1 MTKKIFR
8 SICLVALL
16 VFFSSLVLIMG
27 VLYDYFSDVLLHQ
40 LKVQTNLISQGVSN
54 EGIRYFDGLYEEHY
68 RITWMDAS
76 GKILYDSQSDSA
88 AMENHLEREEIRQ
101 ALAEGYGESDRYS
114 ATLMERSFYSA
125 KRLDDGSIL
134 RLGTTHGTIFILLL
148 GMSQPIFLVFAIAI
162 ILSVVLAA
170 RLSGKIVKPFN
181 TLDLD
186 NPLDTKHYEELS
198 PLLRRIASQ
207 QGQLK
212 RKEAQLQQTQ
222 EELHAVISNMK
233 EGIILLS
240 ADGKILSINPAAA
253 ALLEN
258 TDFTAGEP
266 LSASCQNDMLL
277 QVADSALLG
286 TPQERTVAFAS
297 RHYQITASPVLSEGN
312 VSGAAL
318 LLLDITEKEKAE
330 QMRRE
335 FTANVS
341 HELKTPLH
349 AILGYAELLKNNMV
363 KNADI
368 CPFADK
374 IYTEAQRMA
383 KLVEDII
390 NLSHLDEGAGDMQFE
405 PLDLCA
411 VATSAVRS
419 LSSEADEADVTVALF
434 GDPAVINGIP
444 QLLSGI
450 VCNLC
455 DNAIKYNRSG
465 GSVFVSIQ
473 DQPDKAILTVRD
485 TGIGIPPEHQ
495 EHIFERFYRVDKS
508 HSKQLGGTGLGLSI
522 VKHAAMIH
530 HAQIHLHSVSE
541 EGTVVTIVFPKTV
554 PSH

>member
-40 LKVQTNLISQGVSN
+40 LKVQTNLISQGVTN

-258 TDFTAGEP
+258 TDFTA
-266 LSASCQNDMLL
+266 
-277 QVADSALLG
+277 
-286 TPQERTVAFAS
+286 
-297 RHYQITASPVLSEGN
+297 
-312 VSGAAL
+312 
-318 LLLDITEKEKAE
+318 
-330 QMRRE
+330 
-335 FTANVS
+335 
-341 HELKTPLH
+341 
-349 AILGYAELLKNNMV
+349 
-363 KNADI
+363 
-368 CPFADK
+368 
-374 IYTEAQRMA
+374 
-383 KLVEDII
+383 
-390 NLSHLDEGAGDMQFE
+390 
-405 PLDLCA
+405 
-411 VATSAVRS
+411 
-419 LSSEADEADVTVALF
+419 
-434 GDPAVINGIP
+434 
-444 QLLSGI
+444 
-450 VCNLC
+450 
-455 DNAIKYNRSG
+455 
-465 GSVFVSIQ
+465 
-473 DQPDKAILTVRD
+473 
-485 TGIGIPPEHQ
+485 
-495 EHIFERFYRVDKS
+495 
-508 HSKQLGGTGLGLSI
+508 
-522 VKHAAMIH
+522 
-530 HAQIHLHSVSE
+530 
-541 EGTVVTIVFPKTV
+541 
-554 PSH
+554 